1 VNGLTNK
8 IRIGIIG
15 VGNCASGLMQ
25 GIECYNRNPET
36 EVVGLMHKK
45 IGKYAFDDIE
55 VSAAWDVSKKKVGKT
70 LDEAF
75 MADPNYVDWVGLPR
89 SNIVVKEAPV
99 LDSIS
104 RYTRDMIDPIE
115 QSKDL
120 ATIKDEIHGEIE
132 DSETDILVNYLPV
145 GSTLATKFWA
155 QVCLDTDCGFV
166 NCIPEF
172 IASDDL
178 WEKKFKEAG
187 TPICG
192 DDIKSQIGA
201 TIVHRVLCKICNDR
215 GAIIDRTYQLNV
227 GGNTDFAN
235 MLDRDRLESKAISK
249 TEAVQSQ
256 FSHDI
261 KAENIHIGPS
271 DFIPF
276 LGNVKVAFIRIEG
289 RMYANRPF
297 NMELRLEV
305 DDKANSGGV
314 TIDAIRCVK
323 LAQDRGIGGALL
335 GPCSYFMKRP
345 PIQLPDNVAREKVEE
360 LIRGASL

>member
-1 VNGLTNK
+1 MTDM

-25 GIECYNRNPET
+25 GIEYYRRNPEK
-36 EVVGLMHKK
+36 EVIGLMHKK
-45 IGKYAFDDIE
+45 IGKYSFDDIE
-55 VSAAWDVSKKKVGKT
+55 VSAAWDVSENKLGKT

-75 MADPNYVDWVGLPR
+75 MANPNYVDWMELPR
-89 SNIVVKEAPV
+89 SKVLVKEAPV

-104 RYTRDMIDPIE
+104 RYTRDMVNPIE

-120 ATIKDEIHGEIE
+120 STLKEEVHREIE
-132 DSETDILVNYLPV
+132 GSETDILVNYLPV
-145 GSTLATKFWA
+145 GSSLATKFWA
-155 QVCLDTDCGFV
+155 QVCLDIGCGFV

-172 IASDDL
+172 VASDKA
-178 WEKKFKEAG
+178 WERKFRETG

-201 TIVHRVLCKICNDR
+201 TIVHRVLSKICNDR

-256 FSHDI
+256 LSHDI

-323 LAQDRGIGGALL
+323 LAQDKGIGGPLI
-335 GPCSYFMKRP
+335 GPCAYFMKRP
-345 PIQLPDNVAREKVEE
+345 PIQLPDNEARERVEE
-360 LIRGASL
+360 LIREASL